1 MTTIGADTC
10 RRCGR
15 GVLFLPLSGGT
26 REAFDL
32 GEFPIDNV
40 DEIDRFVVR
49 AHRGAAEP
57 LNVDEPITTCL
68 RRHRCKVDPPDAG
81 PVIPTESLQ
90 PHRTPVVA
98 TRSDFQGLRQLRTN
112 AELLRLPDT
121 RPTAHPSGQP
131 PLLPRHHPCSPD
143 RTVPA
148 RRAPLRPVP
157 PPARR
162 PRQARGRRR
171 RGRQHRTVRVLAGVS
186 PRRASAAAHRTVTS
200 VEAAGFFPKSRRSG
214 RVVLRS
220 DAKAIVDPD
229 GQRAGQPTK
238 ILVAVDPGEF
248 V

>member
-112 AELLRLPDT
+112 AELLRLQT
-121 RPTAHPSGQP
+121 LGRLRTHPGSRHYSPVTIPAALIGLSRLDEHHCVLCRHQLDDHAKLAVAAVEGANTELFVCLPECRRAAPQQP
-131 PLLPRHHPCSPD
+131 PTEP
-143 RTVPA
+143 
-148 RRAPLRPVP
+148 
-157 PPARR
+157 
-162 PRQARGRRR
+162 
-171 RGRQHRTVRVLAGVS
+171 
-186 PRRASAAAHRTVTS
+186 
-200 VEAAGFFPKSRRSG
+200 
-214 RVVLRS
+214 
-220 DAKAIVDPD
+220 
-229 GQRAGQPTK
+229 
-238 ILVAVDPGEF
+238 
-248 V
+248 